1 MMATLNEKE
10 IHNAVIKQLREYR
23 ALKVKLVNL
32 KEREDIG
39 ADMLFPSFVEDSCLS
54 ELKVKQ
60 IERALHEALDSI
72 ERGIVERKY
81 LNITELNDEEIY
93 LELGVKRGKFYEKKK
108 EALTTLARAMGII

>member
-10 IHNAVIKQLREYR
+10 VHNEVIRQLREYR
-23 ALKVKLVNL
+23 ALKVKLVNM
-32 KEREDIG
+32 KEREDAG
-39 ADMLFPSFVEDSCLS
+39 ADELFPSLVQESSLS

-60 IERALHEALDSI
+60 IDRALSEALDSI

-81 LNITELNDEEIY
+81 LNVKELNDEEIY

-108 EALTTLARAMGII
+108 DALLNLARAMGII